1 MTFRV
6 KKRRISISD
15 YLNYVIFLSFSLLYR
30 AYLNYWLADVK
41 RRLLADFQLNES
53 TSSSDNFSDSLAVAY
68 SHRIKPDIRDANL
81 LDELKRSIEVMP
93 LEKEERQRL
102 ASTISAIRK
111 LGEQKRFQ
119 MDSKLQ
125 KINNNVIDLLKT

>member
-1 MTFRV
+1 M
-6 KKRRISISD
+6 
-15 YLNYVIFLSFSLLYR
+15 YR